1 MKKVPLGVTIGL
13 MALAAAAAVSLT
25 YHVAI
30 GQINAKIQNIN
41 ERQAMFS
48 QLGEIDVLARSNHYD
63 TLDENVLARALAE
76 GYVEGLQDENARF
89 FDAAECKA
97 YADANGD
104 SGTGAGLEVVRD
116 SDGTLRVVQVHQ
128 DSPAEAAG
136 VLPGDVIVTMDGDT
150 VAALDAVQAENRLYG
165 EEGTALEL
173 EILRRGEDLS
183 TDAQT
188 HTLHVTFARFTS
200 RTVEVSV
207 LESGVGYIR
216 ICRMRPG
223 TSAEFTEALNSLQ
236 GQNVTGLVLDLRDCG
251 GTAVTAAAE
260 IADQLLGIADT
271 VRCLDAQGYMT
282 VEYTSGA
289 GSAELDVCALVNSQ
303 TQGAAEVLVAALQD
317 AGCPVVGETTCGH
330 ADKTQLYQLSDGS
343 ALLLTAGRYARANAS
358 AITGAGVVP
367 TQVAE
372 LTAEQVL
379 AHRQRRLSP
388 DADAQVQA
396 AVGQISA

>member
-1 MKKVPLGVTIGL
+1 M
-13 MALAAAAAVSLT
+13 
-25 YHVAI
+25 
-30 GQINAKIQNIN
+30 
-41 ERQAMFS
+41 
-48 QLGEIDVLARSNHYD
+48 
-63 TLDENVLARALAE
+63 ENKEMLL
-76 GYVEGLQDENARF
+76 
-89 FDAAECKA
+89 
-97 YADANGD
+97 
-104 SGTGAGLEVVRD
+104 SVRD
-116 SDGTLRVVQVHQ
+116 L
-128 DSPAEAAG
+128 
-136 VLPGDVIVTMDGDT
+136 
-150 VAALDAVQAENRLYG
+150 
-165 EEGTALEL
+165 
-173 EILRRGEDLS
+173 
-183 TDAQT
+183 
-188 HTLHVTFARFTS
+188 
-200 RTVEVSV
+200 
-207 LESGVGYIR
+207 
-216 ICRMRPG
+216 
-223 TSAEFTEALNSLQ
+223 
-236 GQNVTGLVLDLRDCG
+236 
-251 GTAVTAAAE
+251 
-260 IADQLLGIADT
+260 
-271 VRCLDAQGYMT
+271 T